1 MSQFTRTINISCK
14 DLGGSSAPIFLL
26 LIFDDQPMQGIYN
39 DYFPVV
45 WSSKNKQLPPTGS
58 YAMTATYNNQLMF
71 VNPQIEYGNVT
82 SAATWINIDPG
93 EQTELTEQSDSATK
107 SFTQPTDGAGDNCIK
122 ATNKTQNPQ
131 TIGVGFDNG
140 NSDVSPPTVLVFNE
154 TGSGN
159 NVTAEFTPTLSAYIV
174 GGYQEGSILR
184 GAIATPAVWKQ
195 DLAALPETSNWKLER
210 QGDPAFG
217 KYSITAA

>member
-14 DLGGSSAPIFLL
+14 DLGGSAPIFLL
-26 LIFDDQPMQGIYN
+26 LTFDDQPMQGIYK

-45 WSSKNKQLPPTGS
+45 WRLATFMPEGS
-58 YAMTATYNNQLMF
+58 YVMTATYNNQLVF
-71 VNPQIEYGNVT
+71 VNPKIEYGNVT

-107 SFTQPTDGAGDNCIK
+107 SFTQPTDGAGDNTVK

-140 NSDVSPPTVLVFNE
+140 NSDIQPPTLLVFNE
-154 TGSGN
+154 TGSGH
-159 NVTAEFTPTLSAYIV
+159 NVTAEFTPTLSAYVV

-184 GAIATPAVWKQ
+184 GAIATPAAWKR

-210 QGDPAFG
+210 QGDPVFG

>member
-14 DLGGSSAPIFLL
+14 DLGGSAPIFLL
-26 LIFDDQPMQGIYN
+26 LTFDDQPMQGIYK

-45 WSSKNKQLPPTGS
+45 WRLATFMPEGS
-58 YAMTATYNNQLMF
+58 YVMTATYNNQLVF
-71 VNPQIEYGNVT
+71 VNPKIEYGNVT

-107 SFTQPTDGAGDNCIK
+107 SFTTEQETTLSKPLTKLKILRLL
-122 ATNKTQNPQ
+122 
-131 TIGVGFDNG
+131 VL
-140 NSDVSPPTVLVFNE
+140 PPTLLVFNE
-154 TGSGN
+154 TGSGH
-159 NVTAEFTPTLSAYIV
+159 NVTAEFTPTLSAYVV

-184 GAIATPAVWKQ
+184 GAIATPAAWKR

-210 QGDPAFG
+210 QGDPVFG